1 MGLKRAVL
9 LVVACGIG
17 ATFVGVA
24 PGGIA
29 AARPTSTPSRTI
41 TLTLTDNG
49 HHYRLH
55 TGDQLDVQLSGP
67 SYAIWNEPTS
77 SNGAILGRTGGSSG
91 AVATATFLALVKG
104 VAKVTA
110 TSYLVCPSVCAG
122 PALPVFDV
130 SVTVVG

>member
-9 LVVACGIG
+9 LFAACGIG

-29 AARPTSTPSRTI
+29 AARPTLTPSRII
-41 TLTLTDNG
+41 TVTLTDSG

-55 TGDQLDVQLSGP
+55 PGDHLDVQLSGP

-77 SNGAILGRTGGSSG
+77 SNGAVLERTGGSSG
-91 AVATATFLALVKG
+91 AVATATFLAVAKG
-104 VAKVTA
+104 EAKVTA

-122 PALPVFDV
+122 PVLPVFNV
-130 SVTVVG
+130 SVTVFG